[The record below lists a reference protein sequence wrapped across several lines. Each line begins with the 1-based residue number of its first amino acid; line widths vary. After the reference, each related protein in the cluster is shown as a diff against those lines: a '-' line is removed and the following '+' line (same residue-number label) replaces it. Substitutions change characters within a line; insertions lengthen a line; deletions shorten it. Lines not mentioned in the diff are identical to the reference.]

1 MNKGQFKKGQHW
13 RKHKPYWDKEWLKKE
28 YSKRSAGDIARDWN
42 ITEAAILHWLRKY
55 NIKRRTISEARA
67 LKYWG
72 CSGEDNPMFGKN
84 GKLNPNYRGGCTQ
97 ERQLFYAGSEWKDV
111 CSAVYK
117 RDNAKCVR
125 CGKPGK
131 MHVHHI
137 VSFSEKKYR
146 ADINNLVLLCV
157 KCHRFVHS
165 KKNINREYIKKG
177 G

>member
-13 RKHKPYWDKEWLKKE
+13 RDHKPYWDKEWLEIE
-28 YSKRSAGDIARDWN
+28 YSKKSSMDIAKDWN
-42 ITEAAILHWLRKY
+42 ITDGAILHWLRKH

-72 CSGEDNPMFGKN
+72 CSGEDNPMFGKC
-84 GKLNPNYRGGCTQ
+84 GKLNPNYRGNCTP
-97 ERQLFYAGSEWKDV
+97 ERQSFYVSAEWKKV

-146 ADINNLVLLCV
+146 ADVNNLVLLCV

-165 KKNINREYIKKG
+165 KKNVKLEYIKKG